1 MHKPSWQAL
10 NKKLSIWTWEKND
23 PNHPGKRF
31 HPPSLLRQCP
41 FTRTVFKKR
50 GFPKT
55 VICLLKT
62 KSWKGGTCLKLLDW
76 FWSISFTF
84 QDAARADECAIRS
97 RRTGKW
103 QEVRS
108 KKLRSLSC
116 LGHEFEVDV
125 RWGRAQ
131 NPPLLNYVSINF
143 LSRGLT
149 ISPGRLIRTSHHL
162 GRRHVTNIQR
172 DANRSTTFSLAGR
185 PCLDHIG
192 QCYSDTFHLQN
203 NIRKRSLRKLWSAFV
218 GVKLV
223 KIGIKGRAMRPE
235 IFGKYSRK
243 FLIAQ
248 YVSLAEEGDIWRVTD
263 WVKFYADGGQIIAC
277 GSICGLA
284 LR

>member
-1 MHKPSWQAL
+1 MFVKP
-10 NKKLSIWTWEKND
+10 
-23 PNHPGKRF
+23 
-31 HPPSLLRQCP
+31 
-41 FTRTVFKKR
+41 
-50 GFPKT
+50 
-55 VICLLKT
+55 
-62 KSWKGGTCLKLLDW
+62 KSWKGSTCLKLLDW

-192 QCYSDTFHLQN
+192 QCCSDTFHLQ
-203 NIRKRSLRKLWSAFV
+203 
-218 GVKLV
+218 
-223 KIGIKGRAMRPE
+223 
-235 IFGKYSRK
+235 
-243 FLIAQ
+243 
-248 YVSLAEEGDIWRVTD
+248 T
-263 WVKFYADGGQIIAC
+263 
-277 GSICGLA
+277 
-284 LR
+284 

>member
-1 MHKPSWQAL
+1 MLFWEKPPHVDLRSRNKQLCPPPLPPPSVKRAPWGPFFGSYLHHLFFNIAELSSNVHKPSWQAL
-10 NKKLSIWTWEKND
+10 NKKLPIWTWEKND
-23 PNHPGKRF
+23 PNHPCKRL
-31 HPPSLLRQCP
+31 HPPSPLRQCP
-41 FTRTVFKKR
+41 FTQTIFPKG

-55 VICLLKT
+55 LICLLKT
-62 KSWKGGTCLKLLDW
+62 KSWKVGTCLKLLDW

-103 QEVRS
+103 QEVPS
-108 KKLRSLSC
+108 KKLRGLSC

-192 QCYSDTFHLQN
+192 QCCSDTFHPQ
-203 NIRKRSLRKLWSAFV
+203 
-218 GVKLV
+218 
-223 KIGIKGRAMRPE
+223 
-235 IFGKYSRK
+235 
-243 FLIAQ
+243 
-248 YVSLAEEGDIWRVTD
+248 T
-263 WVKFYADGGQIIAC
+263 
-277 GSICGLA
+277 
-284 LR
+284 

>member
-1 MHKPSWQAL
+1 MQAL
-10 NKKLSIWTWEKND
+10 T
-23 PNHPGKRF
+23 
-31 HPPSLLRQCP
+31 PPLPSQAVTIYTDH
-41 FTRTVFKKR
+41 FSKR
-50 GFPKT
+50 GLPQDIDLFAKNQ
-55 VICLLKT
+55 ILE
-62 KSWKGGTCLKLLDW
+62 SWYLFEVARLILIN
-76 FWSISFTF
+76 FFFF

-192 QCYSDTFHLQN
+192 QCCSDTFHLQ
-203 NIRKRSLRKLWSAFV
+203 
-218 GVKLV
+218 
-223 KIGIKGRAMRPE
+223 
-235 IFGKYSRK
+235 
-243 FLIAQ
+243 
-248 YVSLAEEGDIWRVTD
+248 T
-263 WVKFYADGGQIIAC
+263 
-277 GSICGLA
+277 
-284 LR
+284 